1 MPHIPAALPANEA
14 ARLNALRRYGILD
27 TATEQAF
34 EDLTRLAS
42 FVCGTPISTVTFI
55 DENRQ
60 WFKSHRGLEDEET
73 PRDQAFCAHAI
84 LDRGVFVVP
93 DATLDGR
100 FSDNPLVIADPHIR
114 FYAGAPLVTHDGF
127 ALGTLCVI
135 DRVPRTLSYDQTE
148 ALQALSRRAM
158 AQLEMRKTLGDLY
171 VAYKELQSLDEAR
184 GDFVSMVSQQLRAP
198 LASIG
203 ARLQRVLAAD
213 PIALGTDEYRQPLRD
228 ALATVERLTR
238 LANDV
243 LDLSSAEIGT
253 LALRRSI
260 CDVGDL
266 VTAAAAAIRLV
277 PQGRD
282 RLHARVDEDAGM
294 IAADADRIVEAL
306 VNLLGHALKSSPVSA
321 LVTADARA
329 AEGGVEIAI
338 RAGGPGLSPNDLA
351 RLFQPFARPDARS
364 AGVGGGLGLAVS
376 KAIIEQHG
384 GTVVVEGDAGDGTTF
399 KVWLPRK

>member
-1 MPHIPAALPANEA
+1 MPPIPAALPANES
-14 ARLNALRRYGILD
+14 ARLNALRRYGVLD
-27 TATEQAF
+27 TAMEQAF

-55 DENRQ
+55 DESRQ
-60 WFKSHRGLEDEET
+60 WFKSHRGLEEEET

-84 LDRGVFVVP
+84 LDKGVFVVP
-93 DATLDGR
+93 DATLDRR
-100 FSDNPLVIADPHIR
+100 FSDNPLVTADPNIR
-114 FYAGAPLVTHDGF
+114 FYAGAPLITHDGF

-135 DRVPRTLSYDQTE
+135 DRVPRTLSHDQTE
-148 ALQALSRRAM
+148 ALQALGRRTM

-171 VAYKELQSLDEAR
+171 VAYKELQSLDEAK

-203 ARLQRVLAAD
+203 ATLQRVLAAD

-228 ALATVERLTR
+228 ALATSERLIR

-253 LALRRSI
+253 LALRRTI

-266 VTAAAAAIRLV
+266 VTAAAVAIRLL
-277 PQGRD
+277 PYGRD
-282 RLHARVDEDAGM
+282 RVHARADDDAGM
-294 IAADADRIVEAL
+294 ISADADRIVEAL
-306 VNLLGHALKSSPVSA
+306 VNLLGHALKSSPGA
-321 LVTADARA
+321 TLVTADARA
-329 AEGGVEIAI
+329 TQGGVEIAI
-338 RAGGPGLSPNDLA
+338 CAGGPGLSPNDLA

-364 AGVGGGLGLAVS
+364 AGVGGGLGLAIS

-384 GTVVVEGDAGDGTTF
+384 GTVTVAGEVGEGTTF
-399 KVWLPRK
+399 TVWLPRK

>member
-93 DATLDGR
+93 DATLDRR

-203 ARLQRVLAAD
+203 ESLQRVLAAD
-213 PIALGTDEYRQPLRD
+213 PIALGTDEYRQPLRN

-338 RAGGPGLSPNDLA
+338 RAEGPGLSPNDLA